1 MSRLS
6 IKILLAAIATATA
19 AAQSSAAPENSEQRI
34 GAWEVRISPDG
45 SASATA
51 PSTGSAEGGR
61 IYYMCIA
68 KLDGCKWLI
77 VAPAAKC
84 VEGAQTQVYLRG
96 VSSPRLVSATCA
108 FVQRA
113 PILTLDES
121 PGRTQSASVQD
132 LITATIPS
140 FLGGVVTYSF
150 SDEGGA
156 EAVKRAREHFLSKT
170 AKTPQ

>member
-1 MSRLS
+1 MNRSLCFVLS
-6 IKILLAAIATATA
+6 AAALSVSVAIAANDPGS
-19 AAQSSAAPENSEQRI
+19 QV

-96 VSSPRLVSATCA
+96 VSSPRLISATCA

-121 PGRTQSASVQD
+121 PGRAQSASVQD